1 MDSRH
6 RYTEVNASSYSGY
19 VYTFDSD
26 FVLELMRLDLYTSV
40 PIVIQIEKYV
50 DENYNDTPDD
60 RFELAGVVRRKK
72 PYYFV
77 VELSHY
83 DDMIFENLH
92 NIDSDTF
99 LDYYNKNMLLSSKT

>member
-6 RYTEVNASSYSGY
+6 RYIEVNASSYKGY

-26 FVLELMRLDLYTSV
+26 FVLELMRLKLHTS
-40 PIVIQIEKYV
+40 ITLIMQIEKYV
-50 DENYNDTPDD
+50 DANYRYAPDD
-60 RFELAGVVRRKK
+60 RFELAGVVGKEE
-72 PYYFV
+72 PYYFL

-92 NIDSDTF
+92 KIDSDTF
-99 LDYYNKNMLLSSKT
+99 LDYYNKNMLLCPKN